1 MIVLDDALNF
11 LSTPRDYAYVVLSPS
26 DFGQLV
32 YNGQTV
38 EASKEGVVQ
47 YKAFLNELVAKLNP
61 TGGFVS
67 CIVTDRKYKG
77 QILSR
82 STMMVNAFE
91 EAGWKI
97 HTKKI
102 WAHTLKANLYRTTYT
117 DVITFCKGKYSA
129 NLVPGIRPDVWLV
142 EEDADYKDETAKHH
156 GVIPREILI
165 RLIASYSK
173 VGDIVLDPFAGTAS
187 TSEVSIQLN
196 RKYLAVEI
204 DPEMFAIAHERLNQT
219 IIT

>member
-47 YKAFLNELVAKLNP
+47 YKVFLNELVAKLNP

-129 NLVPGIRPDVWLV
+129 KLTSEMRPDVWLIKEPV
-142 EEDADYKDETAKHH
+142 DYKRETSEHH
-156 GVIPREILI
+156 GVIPREILT
-165 RLIASYSK
+165 RLISSYSK

-187 TSEVSIQLN
+187 TSEISLQLGRN
-196 RKYLAVEI
+196 YLAVEI
-204 DPEMFAIAHERLNQT
+204 DPEMYQIAQKRLNQT
-219 IIT
+219 LIT